1 MPETGGVN
9 RSPGDVDDDFAEFVR
24 ARQHQMLRAAY
35 LLCGEPDEARR
46 LTQEAFV
53 ELALHWRRTRDESPD
68 TFVRCALYRRAM
80 SLRHSGSDATPLLA
94 GLTSKQRAATVLVH
108 FEGRADHEAAE
119 ILGVSIG
126 AVRNQA
132 RAGDGLAGVLR
143 DAVESVVEQ
152 DFVDGAKAGA
162 RSRKLHRRRVGVGAA
177 TAVALVAAALVLVPR
192 GSPADRALPAPAPS
206 SPAPS
211 ALATTDRQG
220 LSPFA
225 LLDSVAQIGPDAG
238 GVRALPN
245 IDDLTRSQLALP
257 EVLTFGPDTVIPSL
271 SDVGNNSA
279 PVRAV
284 LLRQTPD
291 GMRPVLVRP
300 TLSTPFMTVDSLTLA
315 LNVDEAG
322 TSSEP
327 LEVAAVANDRRH
339 VMFLQPGKVLV
350 LDAFSGDVT
359 TVAVADVHLH
369 DGGWTADGASVIVR
383 SNTKQWRIVPASG
396 AAYRLGE
403 VGASPGRHKVVV
415 DADGETRVLEFDASG
430 NNTRTIGGPRLLSR
444 VWGTTFTNADSR
456 IATATFLNR
465 PTQLLANNVRPVKAL
480 QGIFAV
486 DSDGRTSAR
495 LLLAPGTDGS
505 ANGCCE
511 VLGWAFNDQVL
522 IRWYGRDLLAW
533 NVDTG
538 ALSRVSTLPEPA
550 QGSPLGRAGLT
561 VALAP

>member
-1 MPETGGVN
+1 M
-9 RSPGDVDDDFAEFVR
+9 
-24 ARQHQMLRAAY
+24 
-35 LLCGEPDEARR
+35 
-46 LTQEAFV
+46 
-53 ELALHWRRTRDESPD
+53 
-68 TFVRCALYRRAM
+68 
-80 SLRHSGSDATPLLA
+80 
-94 GLTSKQRAATVLVH
+94 
-108 FEGRADHEAAE
+108 
-119 ILGVSIG
+119 
-126 AVRNQA
+126 
-132 RAGDGLAGVLR
+132 
-143 DAVESVVEQ
+143 
-152 DFVDGAKAGA
+152 
-162 RSRKLHRRRVGVGAA
+162 
-177 TAVALVAAALVLVPR
+177 
-192 GSPADRALPAPAPS
+192 
-206 SPAPS
+206 
-211 ALATTDRQG
+211 
-220 LSPFA
+220 
-225 LLDSVAQIGPDAG
+225 AQIGPDAG